1 MNAGLSSANPQVGLL
16 SRQRYEKIY
25 ETVFSLIYFA
35 DVTNPSRISEVP
47 VYSRSVRLLQSLKS
61 PIPQSSFRLPAPTI
75 HSASTSSSASGGG
88 ALSSLIAASGY
99 DRGVLSSAPKPE
111 KSSVHEE
118 VESDCDELARTS
130 LSRGVDLSKPV
141 ASLLWT
147 EEVMPFGSAISF
159 VRMSQWNDKRNKHE
173 AEALAW
179 SLDAFVSEGLSLK
192 SVSFEVQVRRLLG
205 VKLADEHRDWSLAE
219 ALAWKSGHGIQ
230 NRSLLRS
237 LLKDRKNFVDLSK
250 STKTRG
256 SFKTAVTGSGR
267 GGRRGGRGSSRFQS
281 ASQPNSSQKPSSGGS
296 DAAAR

>member
-1 MNAGLSSANPQVGLL
+1 MSDKPLADRHATESKTSNPTAGSKIPLSPS
-16 SRQRYEKIY
+16 EMDIY
-25 ETVFSLIYFA
+25 ERLMSKMEAVEQKIAERFSAAGAI
-35 DVTNPSRISEVP
+35 
-47 VYSRSVRLLQSLKS
+47 KS
-61 PIPQSSFRLPAPTI
+61 LPAPTI

-99 DRGVLSSAPKPE
+99 DRGVLSSVPKPE

-118 VESDCDELARTS
+118 VESDGDELARTS